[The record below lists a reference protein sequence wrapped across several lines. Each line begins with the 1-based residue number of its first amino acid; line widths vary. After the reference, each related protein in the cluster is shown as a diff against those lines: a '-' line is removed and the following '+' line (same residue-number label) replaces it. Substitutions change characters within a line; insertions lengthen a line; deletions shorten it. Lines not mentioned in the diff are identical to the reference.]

1 MGVGPGELEAPLL
14 RVALARVGT
23 RLRRPLGSLI
33 PLVLPAPL
41 VRLSPPRE
49 GELEATKKHASLSA
63 GDTAVHTL
71 PEEPLLHRS
80 SSTGPDVQQVVIR
93 RLVTPLHRKG
103 IDEPLEAFAELA
115 VLTEDQRLEDA
126 ADLL

>member
-23 RLRRPLGSLI
+23 RLRRPLSGLLP
-33 PLVLPAPL
+33 PLRPAPL
-41 VRLSPPRE
+41 RLSPPRE

-71 PEEPLLHRS
+71 PEEPFLHR

-115 VLTEDQRLEDA
+115 VLTEDQRLDA

>member
-1 MGVGPGELEAPLL
+1 MSGLLPPG
-14 RVALARVGT
+14 
-23 RLRRPLGSLI
+23 
-33 PLVLPAPL
+33 LPARL
-41 VRLSPPRE
+41 RLSPPRE

-63 GDTAVHTL
+63 SDTAVHTL
-71 PEEPLLHRS
+71 PEEPFLHR

-115 VLTEDQRLEDA
+115 VLTEDQRLDA

>member
-1 MGVGPGELEAPLL
+1 MYHPPL
-14 RVALARVGT
+14 
-23 RLRRPLGSLI
+23 PLSLI
-33 PLVLPAPL
+33 TITITTTITATTIAAA
-41 VRLSPPRE
+41 PPRPFHSQATSTSPASE
-49 GELEATKKHASLSA
+49 KSGIPAAGEQPERGRHSSSHAA
-63 GDTAVHTL
+63 GGQ
-71 PEEPLLHRS
+71 PFLHR

-115 VLTEDQRLEDA
+115 VLTEDQRLDA

>member
-41 VRLSPPRE
+41 LRLSPPRE

-71 PEEPLLHRS
+71 PEEPLLHR

-115 VLTEDQRLEDA
+115 VLTEDQRLDA